1 MFVCLPA
8 PPRFPFLGALQ
19 IQIQIGS
26 LHTRLDETDEMTN
39 TASLYSA
46 VVVADIVEPL
56 IGGEFNFNG
65 FSNFAELFE
74 IAS

>member
-1 MFVCLPA
+1 MRLDAVES
-8 PPRFPFLGALQ
+8 GAYLTPEV
-19 IQIQIGS
+19 IGS
-26 LHTRLDETDEMTN
+26 QAERLSRGLELKLN
-39 TASLYSA
+39 LAFAAA
-46 VVVADIVEPL
+46 VVVADIVEAL